1 MRNSNIQRAN
11 ERKKRGTVKREAKYP
26 PKIFIFNQKKN
37 RERCHQVA
45 RKASGK
51 LFDIQN
57 KIA

>member
-11 ERKKRGTVKREAKYP
+11 ERKKRGTVKCEDKYP
-26 PKIFIFNQKKN
+26 PKIFIFNHKKIK
-37 RERCHQVA
+37 ERFHQA
-45 RKASGK
+45 ALNASVD